1 MTNRTIKEA
10 IDTRLADIKISSELG
25 SKIIDYSNKTK
36 VIRKRPFVAVI
47 AAVILVMLSVSVM
60 AAAITNFDKLLS
72 IISPQVEQN
81 LQPIKLSS
89 EDNGIKMEVLAA
101 MSDNNTTIAYIS
113 MQDLTAD
120 RVDKSIDLYHYS
132 ISLMGS
138 LTSKVIS
145 YDAASK
151 TAIIQLLANGGD
163 KLEGKIVTLQVES
176 FLSNKQR
183 YKLFDTGID
192 LMKVISSTT
201 TSTIP
206 LNMDN
211 VSGGGGDL
219 FEEFEKRGKINV
231 LKTDQTNFALPNIN
245 FAHISN
251 IGIVDGKLHVQTKWT
266 GGGVDDHGTF
276 ILVNDL
282 DDKIY
287 PSNIYFSIDKNG
299 KPIYGSDYIE
309 YIFEIKET
317 EINKYQLF
325 ADHFT
330 TYGHYTEG
338 KWQNTFKL
346 EAMEKDKEV
355 DIDMDFGE
363 FKVNKLS
370 VSPIGVTLIGTGNI
384 SYRTKDISVLVK
396 MLNGSVYTLNSS
408 VTNNEKG
415 KFLCKFISLEPIKV
429 MNVKEVSIN
438 EKVVKLK

>member
-10 IDTRLADIKISSELG
+10 IDTRLSDIKINSELE
-25 SKIIDYSNKTK
+25 SKILDYSNKTR
-36 VIRKRPFVAVI
+36 VIRKRPSIVVV

-72 IISPQVEQN
+72 IISPQEEQN

-132 ISLMGS
+132 ISEMGS
-138 LTSKVIS
+138 FTSEVIS

-151 TAIIQLLANGGD
+151 TAIIKLLANGGN

-219 FEEFEKRGKINV
+219 FEEFEKRGKISV
-231 LKTDQTNFALPNIN
+231 LKTDQTNIALPNIS

-251 IGIVDGKLHVQTKWT
+251 IGFVNGKLHVQTKWT
-266 GGGVDDHGTF
+266 GGGIDDHGTF
-276 ILVNDL
+276 VLANDL
-282 DDKIY
+282 GYKIY

-299 KPIYGSDYIE
+299 KAIYGRDYIE
-309 YIFEIKET
+309 YIFEMKET
-317 EINKYQLF
+317 EINKYKLF

-330 TYGHYTEG
+330 TFGHYIEG

-370 VSPIGVTLIGTGNI
+370 VSPIGVTLIGTGNT
-384 SYRTKDISVLVK
+384 SDTTKDISVLVK

-408 VTNNEKG
+408 VRNNEKG
-415 KFLCKFISLEPIKV
+415 KFICKFISLEPIKV

-438 EKVVKLK
+438 EKVVELK